1 MKTWN
6 HRRRIKTEDKGRVV
20 AFQGSLLQ
28 LRCRDVAFQG
38 SLLQLRCRDVAF
50 QGSLLHLR
58 CCDVTFRKAKKLAH
72 TQLSSIQSQTV

>member
-28 LRCRDVAFQG
+28 LLCRDVAFQG
-38 SLLQLRCRDVAF
+38 SLLQLRCGV
-50 QGSLLHLR
+50 
-58 CCDVTFRKAKKLAH
+58 VTFREAKKLLH
-72 TQLSSIQSQTV
+72 THAAQLYSDSVVNF

>member
-38 SLLQLRCRDVAF
+38 SLLQLRCRDV
-50 QGSLLHLR
+50 
-58 CCDVTFRKAKKLAH
+58 TFRKAKKLLH
-72 TQLSSIQSQTV
+72 TQLSSIQTV

>member
-28 LRCRDVAFQG
+28 LRCGV
-38 SLLQLRCRDVAF
+38 
-50 QGSLLHLR
+50 
-58 CCDVTFRKAKKLAH
+58 VTFREAKKLLH
-72 TQLSSIQSQTV
+72 THAAQLYSDSVVNF